1 MDERQTLFN
10 IVITALG
17 VVGGWWMKVMWDS
30 LKDLERADRELVDRV
45 AAIDVLV
52 AGSYVKRDYFE
63 AKLDAVTKA
72 LFDKLDR
79 IENKVDA
86 KADKRP

>member
-1 MDERQTLFN
+1 MDEKQTIFN
-10 IVITALG
+10 ILILAVGGL
-17 VVGGWWMKVMWDS
+17 GGWWMKMMWDS
-30 LKDLERADRELVDRV
+30 LKELERADRSLIDRV

-63 AKLDAVTKA
+63 SKLDGVTKA

-79 IENKVDA
+79 IEHKLDGKVD
-86 KADKRP
+86 KSH